1 MAQYDLIL
9 TQNTSA
15 GGTEFTERT
24 VSSVAQGSIL
34 SFNGS
39 YVPTL
44 IAVGSDGE
52 VLVADSGEASGLNWL
67 NIGDTYVAKS
77 LFDANTIL
85 AADSDD
91 TPAALTVAESTIVGR
106 LSGGNIDALTAGEVR
121 TLINVEDGADVTD
134 ATNVDSAGAV
144 MEADFNAHTILY
156 ATSDD
161 SPEALTVAEQTLVG
175 RKTGGNI
182 DALTA
187 AEAMNVLWV
196 SAPASKADTGT
207 TGMVAYDGNYFYIC
221 VGTDEWV
228 RTTMAA
234 QW

>member
-24 VSSVAQGSIL
+24 VSSVAKGSIL
-34 SFNGS
+34 SFDGS
-39 YVPTL
+39 SVPTL
-44 IAVGSDGE
+44 VSVGSDDYI
-52 VLVADSGEASGLNWL
+52 LAADSSEGAGFKW
-67 NIGDTYVAKS
+67 IAFPGIAAS

-85 AADSDD
+85 TADSDD

-156 ATSDD
+156 ATSDNT
-161 SPEALTVAEQTLVG
+161 PEALTVAEQRLVG

-182 DALTA
+182 AALSP
-187 AEAMNVLWV
+187 AEAMNVIWV

-221 VGTDEWV
+221 VDTDEWV

-234 QW
+234 QF